1 MNGAELFARC
11 LVEEGVEY
19 VFALPGE
26 ENLDLIEA
34 LRGAPIRVV
43 VTRHEQ
49 HAAFMAAAYG
59 RLTGKAG
66 VCLATLGP
74 GAMNLVTGIAHA
86 QLGGMPLVAI
96 TGQKPVKDNR
106 QGAFQVLDV
115 VGVIRPLVK
124 WNASLGATDR
134 IPRCVRHAFKT
145 AEGERPGA
153 CHLELPEDVAEADA
167 GDAAPHRR
175 VVPRRPVPDPAA
187 VEQAA
192 ALLGAARNP
201 VAIVSSGAN
210 RTRVGRELRAFVEA
224 TGIYAVGTQM
234 GKGVLPEDHPQ
245 SLFSLGMH
253 RRDWVNAA
261 LDTADLI
268 ITLGYN
274 IVEYPPSVWN
284 ERRDKRILHIDFSP
298 AEPDSFYNP
307 DCELVGDI
315 SAALK
320 ALTRQADG
328 MRFDNPNMA
337 RARAEIASRL
347 FSTPAAAAFP
357 VPPRRLVQDVRG
369 VMGPDD
375 IVSLDNGIYKVWFAR
390 MYRACRENTVLL
402 DNALATMG
410 AGLAGAMAA
419 KLVFP
424 ERKVLAV
431 CGDGGFMMNSQDLET
446 AVRLEQG
453 IVILLVRDDGYGFIR
468 WKQQDRGLPDFAMGF
483 GNPDFVRYAEAY
495 GATGLRV
502 DKGDGLGPALEA
514 AFERAAATTR
524 PVLVDC
530 PVDYAEN
537 RDLSQDRGALAPF
550 LEGRAGT

>member
-11 LVEEGVEY
+11 LAEEGVEY

-74 GAMNLVTGIAHA
+74 GATNLVTGIAHA

-153 CHLELPEDVAEADA
+153 CHLELPEDIAAADA

-175 VVPRRPVPDPAA
+175 VVPRRPVPDAAA

-192 ALLGAARNP
+192 ALLRNARNP

-284 ERRDKRILHIDFSP
+284 GRRDKRILHIDFSP

-320 ALTRQADG
+320 ALTRQAEG

-337 RARAEIASRL
+337 RARAEIANRL
-347 FSTPAAAAFP
+347 FSAPAEASFP
-357 VPPRRLVQDVRG
+357 VTPRRLVRDVRS

-390 MYRACRENTVLL
+390 MYRAHRENTVLL

-424 ERKVLAV
+424 ERRVLAV

-495 GATGLRV
+495 GAAGLRV
-502 DKGDGLGPALEA
+502 DQGDGLGPALES
-514 AFERAAATTR
+514 AFERAAASSC
-524 PVLVDC
+524 PVLIDC

-550 LEGRAGT
+550 LEGRAGA